1 MKTQIIFINIP
12 RPHCIDQVLENIA
25 LADKPEDLSLLA
37 VCAGPK
43 EYQKELQKK
52 IEYIFYKQSDG
63 YFDKS
68 RIKFVKNKD
77 GWIDHDK
84 IREDITAL
92 QVQIDKMLNVYKAY
106 DLAMQNLD
114 PTADYYWF
122 IEDDTLFPLHTFTRY
137 MEVMKE
143 KNCDI
148 VSGQSYY
155 WHTLKDYKRNFWG
168 LKEDKVFPD
177 QDECEDVNVQIVDS
191 YPEKDEGVVK
201 LGATGLG
208 NVLAKGEVVR
218 GWKPMDY
225 VKINNGADIAFFY
238 YAQQKGFKAYGIY
251 DISLPHITLYPD
263 GGIEI
268 RGKIHENII
277 KIVNKNYECK

>member
-12 RPHCIDQVLENIA
+12 RPHCIDMVLENIA
-25 LADKPEDLSLLA
+25 LADKPSQPSVVC

-43 EYQKELQKK
+43 SYRDNLARKLASTKGIGEVKMVDNY
-52 IEYIFYKQSDG
+52 DG
-63 YFDKS
+63 Y
-68 RIKFVKNKD
+68 
-77 GWIDHDK
+77 IDHDK

-122 IEDDTLFPLHTFTRY
+122 IEDDTLFPLHTFNRY

>member
-1 MKTQIIFINIP
+1 MRTQIIFINIP
-12 RPHCIDQVLENIA
+12 RPHCIDQVLEN
-25 LADKPEDLSLLA
+25 LAMAEKPEDISMVC

-43 EYQKELQKK
+43 KYQEQLEAK
-52 IEYIFYKQSDG
+52 IKNIYPLGLPGKIT
-63 YFDKS
+63 
-68 RIKFVKNKD
+68 FVENKD

-106 DLAMQNLD
+106 DLAIQNLD

-122 IEDDTLFPLHTFTRY
+122 IEDDTLFPLHTFKRY

-143 KNCDI
+143 KDCDI

-168 LKEDKVFPD
+168 LKEDRIYPD
-177 QDECEDVNVQIVDS
+177 QDECEDVSVQIVDS

-218 GWKPMDY
+218 GWKPMDF

-238 YAQQKGFKAYGIY
+238 YAQKAGFKAYGVY

>member
-12 RPHCIDQVLENIA
+12 RPHCIDLVLENIKQA
-25 LADKPEDLSLLA
+25 SKPENLSCLCI
-37 VCAGPK
+37 CAGPDDYK
-43 EYQKELQKK
+43 STLQSKLTG
-52 IEYIFYKQSDG
+52 IFSQLQFID
-63 YFDKS
+63 
-68 RIKFVKNKD
+68 NKD

-92 QVQIDKMLNVYKAY
+92 NVQVDKMMNVYKAY

-114 PTADYYWF
+114 ATADYYWF

-137 MEVMKE
+137 MEVMQE
-143 KNCDI
+143 KDCDI

-155 WHTLKDYKRNFWG
+155 WHTLQNYKRNFWG
-168 LKEDKVFPD
+168 LKEDKIYD
-177 QDECEDVNVQIVDS
+177 DHDECDDTTVQIVDS
-191 YPEKDEGVVK
+191 YPEMDKGIVK

-208 NVLAKGEVVR
+208 NVIAKGEVVR

-225 VKINNGADIAFFY
+225 IKIQNGADIAFFY
-238 YAQQKGFKAYGIY
+238 YAMKKGYKAYGVY
-251 DISLPHITLYPD
+251 DISLPHITIYPD

-268 RGKIHENII
+268 RGKIDENII
-277 KIVNKNYECK
+277 KLVNKDYVKR